1 MIWSIPA
8 LQDTTIYQ
16 SDPYRN
22 TGLDQILELHK
33 EGDVTSS
40 DLTESRIL
48 IKFNLTPLT
57 AILSENN
64 ISINSISASL
74 KLYTV
79 QESELPTTYIIE
91 ARPIAVDWKPG
102 AGYQSTPVGTIAST
116 AVTDGA
122 TWISTAGL
130 DTATWSGS
138 LAANSQILYYSGSTA
153 GGAIWIT
160 GSVASQSFS
169 YNTNDAVSID
179 ITSIVKN
186 WYNGVYTNNGLVL
199 SYNLA
204 AITASNYPETLL
216 QFYSSNTHT
225 VYEPQLYI
233 SWTGS
238 ITYNTGSMS
247 LLTYEDDP
255 IIYTRNFKGEYLTNK
270 KVRILLGSRAK
281 YPRPAFAQNTTFATM
296 KALPQNSY
304 YQIKDAHTDEIVIA
318 YGEETKISTNA
329 NGSYFDFYTT
339 MLYPERYYKFEIKAV
354 FTDITEYFDSVD
366 FTFKV
371 IK

>member
-33 EGDVTSS
+33 AGDVTTS

-48 IKFNLTPLT
+48 IKFDLTTLT
-57 AILSENN
+57 GILSENS
-64 ISINSISASL
+64 IDINSISASL

-79 QESELPTTYIIE
+79 QESELPKSYTIE
-91 ARPIAVDWKPG
+91 ARPLSVDWAPG
-102 AGYQSTPVGTIAST
+102 SGYQTTPVGIIAST
-116 AVTDGA
+116 AITDGA
-122 TWISTAGL
+122 TWVSTAGL

-138 LAANSQILYYSGSTA
+138 LAANSQISYYSGSDA
-153 GGAIWIT
+153 GGGVWFT

-169 YNTNDAVSID
+169 YNTNDPVSID

-186 WYNGVYTNNGLVL
+186 WYNSVYTNNGLVV

-204 AITASNYPETLL
+204 SITASNYPETLL

-238 ITYNTGSMS
+238 ITYNTGSME
-247 LLTYEDDP
+247 LLTYDDDP
-255 IIYTRNFKGEYLTNK
+255 VLYTRNFKGEYLANK
-270 KVRILLGSRAK
+270 KVRVLLGSRAR
-281 YPRPAFAQNTTFATM
+281 YPRPTFAQNTEFATM

-304 YQIKDAHTDEIVIA
+304 YQIKDAHSDEIVIP
-318 YGEETKISTNA
+318 YSNETKISTNA

-339 MLYPERYYKFEIKAV
+339 MMYPERYYKFEVKTV
-354 FTDITEYFDSVD
+354 FDDITEYFDSVD

-371 IK
+371 IR